1 MMMMMMTVQS
11 GSKPQPIHG
20 ESGASAD
27 ATTQRFSTPHAA
39 DKYAG
44 ALGGTATHRREMR
57 CILSAL
63 CNVPRGAK
71 VLDLPCGTGRLVPEL
86 TRRGFMM
93 TAADVSEHMVSHA
106 RAFLEQQ
113 GIHLADDRL
122 LVASVFET
130 GLPDDAFDA
139 TVCNRLL
146 HHFYEPA
153 TRRNA
158 LAELRRITR
167 GPIVASFFT
176 IRSLDGVK
184 FHARD
189 RLRSRRATDRV
200 PILPR
205 VLEADARA
213 AGLRVERW
221 LATRP
226 MISKQCY
233 AAMVRA

>member
-1 MMMMMMTVQS
+1 MPSVQQTNPSAPQRTV
-11 GSKPQPIHG
+11 
-20 ESGASAD
+20 SGASAE

-44 ALGGTATHRREMR
+44 ALDGTATHRREIR
-57 CILSAL
+57 CIFSAL
-63 CNVPRGAK
+63 RDLPNGAR

-86 TRRGFMM
+86 TRRGFMV
-93 TAADVSEHMVSHA
+93 TAADVSPHMVAHA
-106 RAFLEQQ
+106 RSFLEQQ

-122 LVASVFET
+122 LVTSVFNT
-130 GLPDDAFDA
+130 GMADNAFDA

-146 HHFYEPA
+146 HHFYEPQ
-153 TRRNA
+153 TRRDA

-176 IRSLDGVK
+176 IRSFDGVK
-184 FHARD
+184 FHVRD

-200 PILPR
+200 PISPR
-205 VLEADARA
+205 TLEADARA
-213 AGLRVERW
+213 VGLRVEHW

-226 MISKQCY
+226 MVSKQCY
-233 AAMVRA
+233 AVMVRD

>member
-1 MMMMMMTVQS
+1 MMTTVQS
-11 GSKPQPIHG
+11 ASKPHPVHG
-20 ESGASAD
+20 ASGASAD
-27 ATTQRFSTPHAA
+27 ATTQRFSTSHAA

-63 CNVPRGAK
+63 RDVPAGAR

-86 TRRGFMM
+86 TQRGFMV
-93 TAADVSEHMVSHA
+93 TAADVSEHMVTHA
-106 RAFLEQQ
+106 RAFLERQ
-113 GIHLADDRL
+113 GLHLADDRL
-122 LVASVFET
+122 LVASVFDT
-130 GLPDDAFDA
+130 GLPDNAFDA

-158 LAELRRITR
+158 LAELRRITC

-176 IRSLDGVK
+176 IRSFDGVK
-184 FHARD
+184 FHLRD

-200 PILPR
+200 PISPR

-213 AGLRVERW
+213 AGLKVERW

-226 MISKQCY
+226 WISRQCY
-233 AAMVRA
+233 AVMSTR